1 MARANR
7 ASRRPQFVPQQ
18 FGRTTPSS
26 ARHPDDLLKAFAE
39 LVRGHLYDR
48 GEFASLASI
57 CRFPGPDHVAHA
69 FQVVMRFIRL
79 NPKSGLQERRDAMPE
94 PRTPPSLKAGTSSRT
109 RMEKSAAG
117 AHPPQRPSKLIAA
130 ENAADVGR
138 GNRPRRAGRRR
149 GGRGAPGKHSRE
161 CRNRGTGGSGPAGS
175 IEGGIGNGIAGSA
188 ASGAARAAA
197 GAWGRVGGA
206 AARARRHRP
215 PGVPCRVAAARPADA
230 RAPAPVA
237 NFARAGRQQ
246 RLEREQHRDQQHRE
260 SHFVSDGVDHRIPAS
275 SHVDSVPLRLP
286 LLSASRARWVKRKMK
301 RRAAASAGDASPP
314 RASVLDAGNRVG
326 CNAPDVFSRNPR
338 ISCGLPWLP
347 NDSWNG
353 LPLFI
358 RDLCGNDRVAPGI
371 ATFWRREGGAIW
383 LWTASADRLD

>member
-197 GAWGRVGGA
+197 GAWGRVGGQQPGRDDT
-206 AARARRHRP
+206 ARPVFPAGSQQQDPLTPARRLPSRTSQEQADSN
-215 PGVPCRVAAARPADA
+215 GWNWSSTAINSIGNLTLCR
-230 RAPAPVA
+230 
-237 NFARAGRQQ
+237 
-246 RLEREQHRDQQHRE
+246 
-260 SHFVSDGVDHRIPAS
+260 
-275 SHVDSVPLRLP
+275 
-286 LLSASRARWVKRKMK
+286 
-301 RRAAASAGDASPP
+301 
-314 RASVLDAGNRVG
+314 
-326 CNAPDVFSRNPR
+326 
-338 ISCGLPWLP
+338 
-347 NDSWNG
+347 
-353 LPLFI
+353 
-358 RDLCGNDRVAPGI
+358 
-371 ATFWRREGGAIW
+371 
-383 LWTASADRLD
+383 TASIIASLLRAMLIPFRCACRCCRQAALVG